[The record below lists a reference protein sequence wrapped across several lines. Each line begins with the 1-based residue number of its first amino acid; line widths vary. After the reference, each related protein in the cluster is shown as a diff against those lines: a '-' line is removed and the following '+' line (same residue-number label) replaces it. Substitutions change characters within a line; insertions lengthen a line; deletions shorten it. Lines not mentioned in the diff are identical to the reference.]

1 MAFAS
6 KRTFLLLHNR
16 VIHHAEWDSKKE
28 KELLLETSIKEEEE
42 KATL

>member
-28 KELLLETSIKEEEE
+28 LLLETSIKEEEE